1 MKCKEQMRHT
11 MILVQSPVEWFEC
24 FSQLSGREASC
35 ESLGLT
41 SLWTIF
47 WQVSMILTSNCHFQ
61 SDNDDGDASRRA
73 KIQSSTSLLTRSCHP
88 SKHGTP
94 AKVDSYMTLF
104 NPVKE
109 ITDDEPRFDYIYSII
124 CLCRLNWTAIP
135 KRTAKVARP
144 ARGFIFL
151 VDLQLLFN
159 FYWSER
165 FRFWMKGQQK
175 RPEIA

>member
-1 MKCKEQMRHT
+1 MN
-11 MILVQSPVEWFEC
+11 
-24 FSQLSGREASC
+24 
-35 ESLGLT
+35 LT
-41 SLWTIF
+41 
-47 WQVSMILTSNCHFQ
+47 CHLQ
-61 SDNDDGDASRRA
+61 SDNDDGDASRRG
-73 KIQSSTSLLTRSCHP
+73 KLHSNKSLTRSCHP

-109 ITDDEPRFDYIYSII
+109 ITDDESRLEAFGIYGII

-151 VDLQLLFN
+151 VD
-159 FYWSER
+159 
-165 FRFWMKGQQK
+165 
-175 RPEIA
+175 